1 MPLVLT
7 SSVSWHL
14 VAAVLGSLQVLQIKA
29 LQESK
34 PPKQTRTF
42 YYYGLFWRCAPHPA
56 NAFGH
61 DDYVHSSHV
70 SFLGQRNRKKRVE
83 FNDASSEQFHIKP
96 VVWEHCRK
104 AKAPNRIRQVENSA
118 GSITPRIIIHG
129 ACHKFVSH
137 GTFGPVHPVSWTAAG
152 FRRNFAFDQTNV
164 NSRDMM
170 NHGSTLLS
178 DCRGLVD

>member
-1 MPLVLT
+1 MSHGILLQKF
-7 SSVSWHL
+7 
-14 VAAVLGSLQVLQIKA
+14 LGRFKPCRLKPCKSRNLQNK
-29 LQESK
+29 
-34 PPKQTRTF
+34 RTF
-42 YYYGLFWRCAPHPA
+42 YYCGLFWRCAPHLA
-56 NAFGH
+56 NAFGR

-70 SFLGQRNRKKRVE
+70 SLLGQRNRKKKFE

-129 ACHKFVSH
+129 ACHKSVSH
-137 GTFGPVHPVSWTAAG
+137 GKFRPLHPVSWTPAG
-152 FRRNFAFDQTNV
+152 FRRNFASDQTNV

-178 DCRGLVD
+178 NCRGLVD